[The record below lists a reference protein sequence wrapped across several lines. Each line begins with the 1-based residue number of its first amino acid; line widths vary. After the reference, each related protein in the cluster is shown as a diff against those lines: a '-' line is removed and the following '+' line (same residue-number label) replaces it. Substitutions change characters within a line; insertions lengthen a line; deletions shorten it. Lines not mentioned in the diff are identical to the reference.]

1 MIVKVGVDSIQK
13 VESELTKIIDSD
25 VGRDEKFYQLFS
37 LMAEGHAKSQSIMKE
52 GFVGLAIQNA
62 ELNAQ
67 LKDQNKALTDQLNLL
82 QEQFAIVSH
91 FEFVKPLRITIFYF

>member
-1 MIVKVGVDSIQK
+1 MIVKVGVDSVQK

-25 VGRDEKFYQLFS
+25 VGRDEKFHQLSS

-62 ELNAQ
+62 ELNAE
-67 LKDQNKALTDQLNLL
+67 LKDQNKALTDQLNQL
-82 QEQFAIVSH
+82 QEQFAIVRQ
-91 FEFVKPLRITIFYF
+91 ELEERKERER

>member
-1 MIVKVGVDSIQK
+1 MILKAGGDSVQK
-13 VESELTKIIDSD
+13 VESEVTKIIDSN

-62 ELNAQ
+62 ELNAE
-67 LKDQNKALTDQLNLL
+67 LKDQNKAL
-82 QEQFAIVSH
+82 
-91 FEFVKPLRITIFYF
+91 EFRNSMEKIYLKIQN